1 MQCGI
6 NPAAKLFFSLSIA
19 RKNCY
24 IRAMLKALVTVLIL
38 LIASS
43 ASGEDFIL
51 RATSNCCGIDSCFR
65 AGSDALLI
73 DRAKTHAESKLE
85 TDSFFLFEKV
95 EAGKYDL
102 AVSAVGYYPE
112 KFLDL
117 DIGKNGVFDFELI
130 ATLQPISRSAILEGQ
145 IIVRFRPAIP
155 DKEIVKRLGNW
166 DLGALQR
173 ERIDDRSKPM
183 QHEIERMHKYA
194 EVRAIYD
201 RSRDITDLIWTA
213 LRDPSVIEC
222 IPVYFS
228 PRD

>member
-1 MQCGI
+1 M
-6 NPAAKLFFSLSIA
+6 
-19 RKNCY
+19 
-24 IRAMLKALVTVLIL
+24 
-38 LIASS
+38 
-43 ASGEDFIL
+43 
-51 RATSNCCGIDSCFR
+51 
-65 AGSDALLI
+65 
-73 DRAKTHAESKLE
+73 
-85 TDSFFLFEKV
+85 
-95 EAGKYDL
+95 
-102 AVSAVGYYPE
+102 
-112 KFLDL
+112 
-117 DIGKNGVFDFELI
+117 I

-155 DKEIVKRLGNW
+155 DKEIVKLLGNW

-213 LRDPSVIEC
+213 LRDSSVIEC

>member
-1 MQCGI
+1 
-6 NPAAKLFFSLSIA
+6 
-19 RKNCY
+19 
-24 IRAMLKALVTVLIL
+24 MLKALVPVLIL

-51 RATSNCCGIDSCFR
+51 RASSDCCGIDSCFR

-73 DRAKTHAESKLE
+73 DRAMTHAESKLK

-95 EAGKYDL
+95 RAGKYDL

-117 DIGKNGVFDFELI
+117 DIGKNGVFDFELV
-130 ATLQPISRSAILEGQ
+130 ATLQPVSRSAILEGQ
-145 IIVRFRPAIP
+145 IIVRFRPAIS
-155 DKEIVKRLGNW
+155 DKEIVKRLDNW
-166 DLGALQR
+166 DLGALQKGR
-173 ERIDDRSKPM
+173 VDDSSKPP

-201 RSRDITDLIWTA
+201 RSRDLTDLIWTA
-213 LRDPSVIEC
+213 LRDPAVIEC